1 MSGSIYI
8 STPSSTPVSLSQD
21 IYLEG
26 ALQGQVGYQS
36 PIYVELQNN
45 VGVPITP
52 TGSTLVGNTLTATL
66 ATPTPSGVA
75 LLRSTPNDGISTNL
89 YDTGWRSQN
98 GWFNYTPPVYPEKYA
113 QLDETLGINSFFR
126 LKTPLRVNGVL
137 STERFVDL
145 SGVQGWAA
153 LNNLN
158 FAVLDKLT
166 GLMYTRSNQVTAT
179 AYAGW
184 VAGLTTAY
192 NYSIVINGNTYSN
205 WYMMGTAEANLFFGN
220 RWGSGNFNDP
230 ISGLTIRAGV
240 GTIYLAETIFAGS
253 DVMAYTSINSTR
265 GHLAK
270 INVNVSTP
278 NVLWIHDAQNLIS
291 A

>member
-45 VGVPITP
+45 AGVPITP

-75 LLRSTPNDGISTNL
+75 LQFPNAGRGVSVATG
-89 YDTGWRSQN
+89 DTGWRVQN
-98 GWFNYTPPVYPEKYA
+98 GFYNYTPPTYPEKYA
-113 QLDETLGINSFFR
+113 QLDTLLGANSWYK

-137 STERFVDL
+137 STQRFVDL
-145 SGVQGWAA
+145 SGIQGWAA

-158 FAVLDKLT
+158 VAVLDKLT
-166 GLMYTRSNQVTAT
+166 GLMFTRGYLFAT
-179 AYAGW
+179 ANWG
-184 VAGLTTAY
+184 TTINNALAY
-192 NYSIVINGNTYSN
+192 SVTINGNTYSN
-205 WYMMGTAEANLFFGN
+205 WYVPSTLEMLAFYGTYANA
-220 RWGSGNFNDP
+220 GSWTDP
-230 ISGLTIRAGV
+230 TTSVVIMSGLTGTAHSSDATTGV
-240 GTIYLAETIFAGS
+240 GTESFAQFQAGGTFYANGSNNFYNQIY
-253 DVMAYTSINSTR
+253 M
-265 GHLAK
+265 
-270 INVNVSTP
+270 
-278 NVLWIHDAQNLIS
+278 HDARNLIS
-291 A
+291 